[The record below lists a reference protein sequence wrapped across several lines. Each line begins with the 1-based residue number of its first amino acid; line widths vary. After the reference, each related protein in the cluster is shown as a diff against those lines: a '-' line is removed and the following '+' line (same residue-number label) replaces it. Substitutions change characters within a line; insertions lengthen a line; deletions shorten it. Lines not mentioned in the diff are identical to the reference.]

1 MREIKLFIN
10 GAHVAGT
17 SGRTGDVYN
26 PATGEVE
33 AKVTFAS
40 DADLQAAVGSHRTA
54 LHDACHIHPRVIFLV
69 QQYFTRKKKVFQ
81 ENIIKKKM
89 NLLIV

>member
-40 DADLQAAVGSHRTA
+40 DADLQAAV
-54 LHDACHIHPRVIFLV
+54 DAAKAAQPAWAAVNWDLAACRWPPVC
-69 QQYFTRKKKVFQ
+69 
-81 ENIIKKKM
+81 
-89 NLLIV
+89 